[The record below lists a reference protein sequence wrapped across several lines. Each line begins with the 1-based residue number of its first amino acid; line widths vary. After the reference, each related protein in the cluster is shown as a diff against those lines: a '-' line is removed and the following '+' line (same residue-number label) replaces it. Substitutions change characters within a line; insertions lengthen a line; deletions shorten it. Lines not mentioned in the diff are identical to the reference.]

1 VGYKRPPK
9 LYDLRWADE
18 PGLEVAVRPAP
29 IGHVLDLMTLS
40 KKIGDDDP
48 AAVRDLLQR
57 LASCLHSWNLED
69 DDGPVPATY
78 EGLTGQDMDLVMK
91 ILTGWVRAQATVDTP
106 LPGSSANGQS
116 SAPVPSVPMEPL
128 SPRPPS

>member
-1 VGYKRPPK
+1 VGYKRPAK

-29 IGHVLDLMTLS
+29 IGDVLDLMAMAE
-40 KKIGDDDP
+40 KVKGGD
-48 AAVRDLLQR
+48 AAAIRDLLR
-57 LASCLHSWNLED
+57 RVASCLHSWNLED
-69 DDGPVPATY
+69 DTGPVPATY
-78 EGLTGQDMDLVMK
+78 EGLAGQDMDLVMK

-106 LPGSSANGQS
+106 LPSGSPNGLT
-116 SAPVPSVPMEPL
+116 SAPAPSIPMEPL